1 MADAVR
7 LLIAEEVRE
16 FIDRVS
22 VPAGIEIEWLPA
34 SRTVPAGDYLGMMPL
49 LTRRVDAAVVERLPK
64 LKVVANYAVGYDN
77 IDVPALRARGIA
89 VSNTPDVL
97 TEATADLSWAL
108 ILAVTRRLREAED
121 RARRGDWAW
130 HPTLLLGRQLGGLV
144 LGILGA
150 GRIGRAVG
158 RRAVPFGM
166 QVAYWDQQAQPEF
179 EAETGARRFGSL
191 DDILAAADVVSIHV
205 QLSRAT
211 AGLIGRKRI
220 AGMKDGSFLINT
232 ARGGI
237 VDEAAL
243 CEALASGK
251 LRGAGLDVYENEPEI
266 RDCLKRLPNVVL
278 LPHIGSA
285 TDATRFAMFELAWKN
300 LMRGIRGEPL
310 LTPVY

>member
-1 MADAVR
+1 MAGAVR
-7 LLIAEEVRE
+7 VLIAEEVRA

-34 SRTVPAGDYLGMMPL
+34 ARPVPAGDYLGMIPL
-49 LTRRVDAAVVERLPK
+49 LTRRVDTAVVERLPN

-97 TEATADLSWAL
+97 TEATADLTWAL

-121 RARRGDWAW
+121 RARGGDWAW
-130 HPTLLLGRQLGGLV
+130 HPTLLLGTQLGGLV

-166 QVAYWDQQAQPEF
+166 EVAYWDRQAQPAF
-179 EAETGARRFGSL
+179 EAEVGARRVDSL
-191 DDILAAADVVSIHV
+191 EAILAVADVVSIHV
-205 QLSRAT
+205 QLSQET
-211 AGLIGRKRI
+211 TGLIGRKRI
-220 AGMKDGSFLINT
+220 AGMKDGAYLINS

-243 CEALASGK
+243 CDALESGK
-251 LRGAGLDVYENEPEI
+251 LGGAGLDVYENEPEI
-266 RDCLKRLPNVVL
+266 RVCLKRLSNVVL

-300 LMRGIRGEPL
+300 LLRGIRGEPL
-310 LTPVY
+310 LTPVD

>member
-1 MADAVR
+1 MPGAVR
-7 LLIAEEVRE
+7 VLIAEEVRE

-22 VPAGIEIEWLPA
+22 VPTGIEIEWLPS
-34 SRTVPAGDYLGMMPL
+34 SRPVPAGDYQGLMPL
-49 LTRRVDAAVVERLPK
+49 LTRRVDAAVVERLPN

-77 IDVPALRARGIA
+77 IDVPALHARGVA

-97 TEATADLSWAL
+97 TEATADLTWAV

-121 RARRGDWAW
+121 RARTGDWAW
-130 HPTLLLGRQLGGLV
+130 HPTLLLGTQLGGLV

-166 QVAYWDQQAQPEF
+166 EVAYWDRQAQQEF
-179 EAETGARRFGSL
+179 EAEVGARRIGSL
-191 DDILAAADVVSIHV
+191 DDILAVADVVSIHL
-205 QLSRAT
+205 QLSQET
-211 AGLIGRKRI
+211 AGLIGGKRI
-220 AGMKDGSFLINT
+220 AGMKDGAYLINT

-243 CEALASGK
+243 CEALESGK
-251 LRGAGLDVYENEPEI
+251 LGGAGLDVYENEPEI
-266 RDCLKRLPNVVL
+266 RDCLKRLSNVVL

-300 LMRGIRGEPL
+300 LIRGIRGEPL
-310 LTPVY
+310 LTPVD

>member
-1 MADAVR
+1 MAGAVR
-7 LLIAEEVRE
+7 VLIAEEVRE

-34 SRTVPAGDYLGMMPL
+34 ARPVPAGDYLGMIPL
-49 LTRRVDAAVVERLPK
+49 LTRRVDTAVVERLPN

-97 TEATADLSWAL
+97 TEATADLTWAL

-130 HPTLLLGRQLGGLV
+130 HPTLLLGTQLGGLV

-166 QVAYWDQQAQPEF
+166 EVAYWDRQAQPAF
-179 EAETGARRFGSL
+179 EAEVGARRIESL
-191 DDILAAADVVSIHV
+191 EAILAVADVVSIHV
-205 QLSRAT
+205 QLSQET
-211 AGLIGRKRI
+211 TGLIGRKRI
-220 AGMKDGSFLINT
+220 AGMKDGAYLINS

-243 CEALASGK
+243 CDALESGK
-251 LRGAGLDVYENEPEI
+251 LGGAGLDVYENEPEI
-266 RDCLKRLPNVVL
+266 RVCLKRLSNVVL

-300 LMRGIRGEPL
+300 LLRGIRGEPL
-310 LTPVY
+310 LTPVD